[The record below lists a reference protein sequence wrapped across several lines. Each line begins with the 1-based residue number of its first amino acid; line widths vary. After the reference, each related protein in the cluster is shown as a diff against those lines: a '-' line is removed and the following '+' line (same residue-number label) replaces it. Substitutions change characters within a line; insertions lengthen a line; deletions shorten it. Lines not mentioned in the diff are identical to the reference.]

1 MNGVTITHSKGT
13 SGRVLAFDFGER
25 RIGVAV
31 GNTITRTAEPQ
42 RTIVCK
48 IGTDWDAIERT
59 IKEWDPEQLVIGVPY
74 NVDGS
79 DSEMTSRARR
89 FGRRLHGRYGLPV
102 VEIDERHS
110 SLAAT
115 NLLISQRRDGT
126 RRRRLQK
133 EDIDAWA
140 AREILIS
147 YLTQPRLEETS

>member
-1 MNGVTITHSKGT
+1 M
-13 SGRVLAFDFGER
+13 LAFDYGER

-31 GNTITRTAEPQ
+31 GNTLTGTAEPQ
-42 RTIVCK
+42 GTIACK
-48 IGTDWDAIERT
+48 VGTDWEAIERT

-74 NVDGS
+74 NIDGS

-89 FGRRLHGRYGLPV
+89 FGRRLHGRYSLPV

-140 AREILIS
+140 AREILLT
-147 YLTQPRLEETS
+147 YLSQPRPEETP

>member
-1 MNGVTITHSKGT
+1 M
-13 SGRVLAFDFGER
+13 LAFDFGER

-31 GNTITRTAEPQ
+31 GNTITGTAEPQ
-42 RTIVCK
+42 GTITCK
-48 IGTDWDAIERT
+48 IGTDWDAIERI

-79 DSEMTSRARR
+79 DSEMAVRAKR

-102 VEIDERHS
+102 AEIDEHHS

-115 NLLISQRRDGT
+115 NLLISQRREGT

>member
-1 MNGVTITHSKGT
+1 MNGVTIPHGKGT

-31 GNTITRTAEPQ
+31 GNTITGTAEPQ
-42 RTIVCK
+42 GTIVCK

-59 IKEWDPEQLVIGVPY
+59 IKEWDPGQLVIGVPY

-102 VEIDERHS
+102 AEIDERHS

-115 NLLISQRRDGT
+115 NLLISQRRDGS

-147 YLTQPRLEETS
+147 YLTQPRPEETS

>member
-1 MNGVTITHSKGT
+1 VDSKNLPRSKGT
-13 SGRVLAFDFGER
+13 PGRVLAFDYGER

-31 GNTITRTAEPQ
+31 GNTITGTAEPLA
-42 RTIVCK
+42 TIACK
-48 IGTDWDAIERT
+48 VGTDWEAIEKT
-59 IKEWDPEQLVIGVPY
+59 IREWDPEQLVIGVPY
-74 NVDGS
+74 NIDGS

-102 VEIDERHS
+102 AETDERHS

-140 AREILIS
+140 AREILLT
-147 YLTQPRLEETS
+147 YLTQPRPEETS